1 MRINT
6 NVSAMNTY
14 GRLTNANASKSASLS
29 KLSSGLRINK
39 AGDDAAGLSIS
50 EKMKSQI
57 GGLKQATR
65 NAQDGISLIQTAEG
79 ALNETH
85 AILGRMRDL
94 ATQGANGTLSQDDR
108 AEVNKEFDALKEE
121 ITRISDT
128 TEFNTK
134 KLLNTPGQ
142 EFTFQIGANGGQTM
156 KVTIGQMDADTLK
169 LTDSVALSGD
179 KVKDATK
186 VEDYRIEKEK
196 ELTAAK
202 AEKTAYVAKNTA
214 ALGTAATNASQ
225 ALAKDDYAIKY
236 AGQDTT
242 TTILTA
248 EEATAINAATG
259 KTLATD
265 GTATLAD
272 AAFGD
277 PAAATGRA
285 TLEGTAQSTAKA
297 LNDAKKA
304 DTEANAEFDAKI
316 AVAQAAVDNYEE
328 TVIDFVGR
336 SNSSDAIK
344 VIDKAIADVSAQ
356 RSDLG
361 AAQNRLSH
369 TVKNLTTTQEN
380 LSEAN
385 SRIRDVDMAEEM
397 MEFTK
402 NNILSQA
409 ATSMLSQAN
418 AMPNSVLGLLQ
429 G

>member
-14 GRLTNANASKSASLS
+14 GRLTNANASKSDSLA

-94 ATQGANGTLSQDDR
+94 ATQGANGTLSNDDR
-108 AEVNKEFDALKEE
+108 EALNKEFGELATE
-121 ITRISDT
+121 ITRIADT

-134 KLLNTPGQ
+134 TLLDKDQG
-142 EFTFQIGANGGQTM
+142 FTFQIGAKGNQTM
-156 KVTIGQMDADTLK
+156 EVKVGSMDAKSLGVDG
-169 LTDSVALSGD
+169 VALADVSNADGTKSATLQAYD
-179 KVKDATK
+179 DAKTA
-186 VEDYRIEKEK
+186 VGTATEAS
-196 ELTAAK
+196 TAA
-202 AEKTAYVAKNTA
+202 N
-214 ALGTAATNASQ
+214 
-225 ALAKDDYAIKY
+225 
-236 AGQDTT
+236 
-242 TTILTA
+242 
-248 EEATAINAATG
+248 
-259 KTLATD
+259 KTLAEKNKELD
-265 GTATLAD
+265 
-272 AAFGD
+272 
-277 PAAATGRA
+277 
-285 TLEGTAQSTAKA
+285 
-297 LNDAKKA
+297 DAKKA
-304 DTEANAEFDAKI
+304 FALDAGSGKGKELQATIDEKQLALDKLKPGETGYDAAKTALDTAKSAYTAAETTE
-316 AVAQAAVDNYEE
+316 VATEQAAVNTAKSASDDAAVTLTARKSDLSAAQLGIEN
-328 TVIDFVGR
+328 IGR
-336 SNSSDAIK
+336 EASDAAIK
-344 VIDKAIADVSAQ
+344 TIDSAIAKVSAQ

-361 AAQNRLSH
+361 AAQNRLGH
-369 TVKNLTTTQEN
+369 TIKNLTTTQEN
-380 LSEAN
+380 LTEAN

-397 MEFTK
+397 MTFTK

>member
-6 NVSAMNTY
+6 NAAAMNTY
-14 GRLTNANASKSASLS
+14 GRLTSANSAKSDSLS

-94 ATQGANGTLSQDDR
+94 ATQGANGTLSNDDR
-108 AEVNKEFDALKEE
+108 EALNKEFGELATE
-121 ITRISDT
+121 ITRIAET

-134 KLLNTPGQ
+134 TLLDKDQ
-142 EFTFQIGANGGQTM
+142 SFTFQIGANGNQVMNVKVGSMDAKSLGIDGVALADTAKADGSKSEALTKYEIAKSNLDITTEQFGNASKDLKDANEKLNAAKIKFETNEDVKDHKENLALKTAAEAALQAHIDGGGTAVDTEGALLTQ
-156 KVTIGQMDADTLK
+156 KVTDADGAVT
-169 LTDSVALSGD
+169 
-179 KVKDATK
+179 ATK
-186 VEDYRIEKEK
+186 GKFDAEETKLNGVKTATETIKGEFDVLEKS
-196 ELTAAK
+196 LTSM
-202 AEKTAYVAKNTA
+202 KTAYSEAQ
-214 ALGTAATNASQ
+214 LEIESIGREAS
-225 ALAKDDYAIKY
+225 
-236 AGQDTT
+236 
-242 TTILTA
+242 
-248 EEATAINAATG
+248 
-259 KTLATD
+259 
-265 GTATLAD
+265 
-272 AAFGD
+272 
-277 PAAATGRA
+277 
-285 TLEGTAQSTAKA
+285 
-297 LNDAKKA
+297 
-304 DTEANAEFDAKI
+304 
-316 AVAQAAVDNYEE
+316 
-328 TVIDFVGR
+328 
-336 SNSSDAIK
+336 
-344 VIDKAIADVSAQ
+344 DKAIKTIDSAIAKVSAQ

-361 AAQNRLSH
+361 AAQNRLGH
-369 TVKNLTTTQEN
+369 TINNLNTTQEN
-380 LSEAN
+380 LTEAN

-397 MEFTK
+397 MTFTK

>member
-14 GRLTNANASKSASLS
+14 GRLTNANASKSGSLA

-108 AEVNKEFDALKEE
+108 SALNKEFSDLKSE

-134 KLLNTPGQ
+134 KLLDTKDQ
-142 EFTFQIGANGGQTM
+142 SFTFQIGANGGQTM
-156 KVTIGQMDADTLK
+156 EVKIGKMDADTLK
-169 LTDSVALSGD
+169 LDKDVTLSVSDADFSAADTTRAAAKTTFDTAKGD
-179 KVKDATK
+179 FDTATTAFDTAKATYEASAKD
-186 VEDYRIEKEK
+186 
-196 ELTAAK
+196 TAAK
-202 AEKTAYVAKNTA
+202 TAFDTAKGAFTGAETTFTAAKTAYSEAVETFNSAIDA
-214 ALGTAATNASQ
+214 PGRENASS
-225 ALAKDDYAIKY
+225 AIEK
-236 AGQDTT
+236 
-242 TTILTA
+242 I
-248 EEATAINAATG
+248 
-259 KTLATD
+259 
-265 GTATLAD
+265 D
-272 AAFGD
+272 AAI
-277 PAAATGRA
+277 AT
-285 TLEGTAQSTAKA
+285 
-297 LNDAKKA
+297 
-304 DTEANAEFDAKI
+304 
-316 AVAQAAVDNYEE
+316 
-328 TVIDFVGR
+328 
-336 SNSSDAIK
+336 
-344 VIDKAIADVSAQ
+344 VSEQ

-361 AAQNRLSH
+361 AAQNRLGH
-369 TVKNLTTTQEN
+369 TIKNLTTTQEN
-380 LSEAN
+380 LTEAN

>member
-6 NVSAMNTY
+6 NAAAMNTY
-14 GRLTNANASKSASLS
+14 GRLTAANSAKSDSLS

-94 ATQGANGTLSQDDR
+94 ATQGANGTLSNDDR
-108 AEVNKEFDALKEE
+108 EALDKEFSELSKEV
-121 ITRISDT
+121 TRISDT

-134 KLLNTPGQ
+134 KLLDTEDQ
-142 EFTFQIGANGGQTM
+142 TFTFQIGANNSQTM
-156 KVTIGQMDADTLK
+156 DVKIGKMDATTLGINHATVKLNDTDTTR
-169 LTDSVALSGD
+169 LTAVTDAKTALDLLDREDGGYATAHKAYTD
-179 KVKDATK
+179 AVKA
-186 VEDYRIEKEK
+186 VEDKGIE
-196 ELTAAK
+196 
-202 AEKTAYVAKNTA
+202 
-214 ALGTAATNASQ
+214 
-225 ALAKDDYAIKY
+225 
-236 AGQDTT
+236 
-242 TTILTA
+242 
-248 EEATAINAATG
+248 
-259 KTLATD
+259 
-265 GTATLAD
+265 
-272 AAFGD
+272 
-277 PAAATGRA
+277 
-285 TLEGTAQSTAKA
+285 
-297 LNDAKKA
+297 
-304 DTEANAEFDAKI
+304 
-316 AVAQAAVDNYEE
+316 
-328 TVIDFVGR
+328 
-336 SNSSDAIK
+336 NSSDAIK
-344 VIDKAIADVSAQ
+344 KLDDAIAQVSTQ

-361 AAQNRLSH
+361 AAQNRLGH
-369 TVKNLTTTQEN
+369 TINNLTTTQEN
-380 LSEAN
+380 LTEAN

-397 MEFTK
+397 MTFTK

>member
-14 GRLTNANASKSASLS
+14 GRLTNANASKSGSLA

-94 ATQGANGTLSQDDR
+94 AVQGSNGTLSHDDS
-108 AEVNKEFDALKEE
+108 AALNKEFAALSDEV
-121 ITRISDT
+121 TRIAEK

-134 KLLNTPGQ
+134 TLLDKDATK
-142 EFTFQIGANGGQTM
+142 FTFQIGANNNQTM
-156 KVTIGQMDADTLK
+156 EIEINSMKANDLKVSKDDVK
-169 LTDSVALSGD
+169 LA
-179 KVKDATK
+179 A
-186 VEDYRIEKEK
+186 EDDFEV
-196 ELTAAK
+196 ELTAGGTKLTLEDAK
-202 AEKTAYVAKNTA
+202 EAYDTAGAADKEARLADLKIVEKGYSEK
-214 ALGTAATNASQ
+214 SRE
-225 ALAKDDYAIKY
+225 LA
-236 AGQDTT
+236 
-242 TTILTA
+242 
-248 EEATAINAATG
+248 
-259 KTLATD
+259 D
-265 GTATLAD
+265 GTI
-272 AAFGD
+272 
-277 PAAATGRA
+277 
-285 TLEGTAQSTAKA
+285 S
-297 LNDAKKA
+297 
-304 DTEANAEFDAKI
+304 KI
-316 AVAQAAVDNYEE
+316 D
-328 TVIDFVGR
+328 
-336 SNSSDAIK
+336 DAIAK
-344 VIDKAIADVSAQ
+344 VSAQ

-361 AAQNRLSH
+361 AAQNRLGH
-369 TVKNLTTTQEN
+369 TIKNLTTTQEN
-380 LSEAN
+380 LTEAN

>member
-14 GRLTNANASKSASLS
+14 GRLTNANASKSGSLA

-94 ATQGANGTLSQDDR
+94 AVQGANGTLSHDDR
-108 AEVNKEFDALKEE
+108 SALDKEFAALSDEV
-121 ITRISDT
+121 TRIAEE

-134 KLLNTPGQ
+134 TLLDSDGADSTGQ
-142 EFTFQIGANGGQTM
+142 KFTFQIGANNSQTM
-156 KVTIGQMDADTLK
+156 EIKIKSMKADSLGLTKEVDLIDAAHEFNVKVIKDDGSSDAMEDITLADLKDKLDEANEAAVGKDSTTDEFKKAAALQEVYNDTLK
-169 LTDSVALSGD
+169 AADSIGR
-179 KVKDATK
+179 
-186 VEDYRIEKEK
+186 E
-196 ELTAAK
+196 
-202 AEKTAYVAKNTA
+202 
-214 ALGTAATNASQ
+214 AS
-225 ALAKDDYAIKY
+225 
-236 AGQDTT
+236 
-242 TTILTA
+242 
-248 EEATAINAATG
+248 
-259 KTLATD
+259 
-265 GTATLAD
+265 D
-272 AAFGD
+272 AAI
-277 PAAATGRA
+277 
-285 TLEGTAQSTAKA
+285 S
-297 LNDAKKA
+297 
-304 DTEANAEFDAKI
+304 KI
-316 AVAQAAVDNYEE
+316 D
-328 TVIDFVGR
+328 
-336 SNSSDAIK
+336 DAIK
-344 VIDKAIADVSAQ
+344 TVSEQ
-356 RSDLG
+356 RSSLG
-361 AAQNRLSH
+361 AAQNRLGH
-369 TVKNLTTTQEN
+369 TIKNLTTTQEN
-380 LSEAN
+380 LTEAN